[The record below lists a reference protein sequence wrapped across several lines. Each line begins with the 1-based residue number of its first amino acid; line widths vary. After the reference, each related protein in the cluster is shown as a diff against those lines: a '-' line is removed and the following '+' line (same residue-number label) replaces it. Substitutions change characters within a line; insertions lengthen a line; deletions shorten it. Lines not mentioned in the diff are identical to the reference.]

1 MSVPYRW
8 VIVAAGGL
16 MGCVAI
22 GSMFSLPVFL
32 SPIAQATG
40 WSRTGLST
48 AMTINFLALAVTGF
62 GWGILVDRFG
72 PRLVVLSGGVLLG
85 LGIAL
90 ASRSQSLLEF
100 QLVYG
105 LLVGAGAGAIFA
117 PLMATV
123 TGWFDTQRSLA
134 VSLVSAGMGVAP
146 MTVAPLA
153 ARLVSIYDWRT
164 SQLLIA
170 ILAWAVL
177 LPAALLVRRA
187 PAAAASPAAGG
198 SASADDPGVTAAAA
212 LRSPQFVV
220 LALTYFFCCA
230 THSGPIFHT
239 VSYAISCGLPA
250 MVAVSI
256 YSVEG
261 LAGLGG
267 RLLFGVLGDRF
278 GAQPVLVAGLL
289 VQALGA
295 GAYFF
300 VHEIGGFY
308 SVAAVFGLAYAGV
321 MPLYAVIARENFP
334 MHVMGTVFGA
344 ATMASGLGMALGP
357 LAGGW
362 IFDTYAGYG
371 WLYIGSFGM
380 GLGAVAIM
388 LTFRPTMP
396 VERGALAPAT

>member
-1 MSVPYRW
+1 MSIPYRW
-8 VIVAAGGL
+8 VIVAVGGL

-40 WSRTGLST
+40 WSRTGLSI
-48 AMTINFLALAVTGF
+48 AMTINFLALAVAGF

-72 PRLVVLSGGVLLG
+72 PRLVVLSGGFLIG

-90 ASRSQSLLEF
+90 ASRSRSLLEF

-123 TGWFDTQRSLA
+123 TGWFETQRSLA
-134 VSLVSAGMGVAP
+134 VSLVSAGMGIAP

-153 ARLVSIYDWRT
+153 ARLVSVYDWRT

-170 ILAWAVL
+170 CLAWAVL
-177 LPAALLVRRA
+177 LPAGLLVRRA
-187 PAAAASPAAGG
+187 PAVAAARAAGG
-198 SASADDPGVTAAAA
+198 AGSAVGPRVTASAA
-212 LRSPQFVV
+212 LRSPQFAV

-250 MVAVSI
+250 LAAVSI

-267 RLLFGVLGDRF
+267 RVLFGLLGDRF
-278 GAQPVLVAGLL
+278 GAKPVLVVGLL

-300 VHEIGGFY
+300 VRDLGGFY
-308 SVAAVFGLAYAGV
+308 AVASVFGLAYAGV

-334 MHVMGTVFGA
+334 MHVMGTVLGA
-344 ATMASGLGMALGP
+344 ATMASSLGMALGP

-362 IFDTYAGYG
+362 IFDTFASYG

-380 GLGAVAIM
+380 GLGAVAMM
-388 LTFRPTMP
+388 LTFRPGMLAK
-396 VERGALAPAT
+396 RGELAPAT